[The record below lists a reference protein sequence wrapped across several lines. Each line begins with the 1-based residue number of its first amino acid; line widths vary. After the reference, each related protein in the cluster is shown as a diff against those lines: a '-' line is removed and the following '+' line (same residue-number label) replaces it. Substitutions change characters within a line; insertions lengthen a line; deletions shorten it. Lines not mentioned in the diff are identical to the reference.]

1 MQARLALVA
10 GAIAGAVE
18 RRGPHWST
26 PALSAADIARLL
38 ELLRAELP
46 AAGLANNSGDQ
57 DGKAQDGGA
66 QDGPGNDSGVQDGGV
81 QDGGGDAAL
90 ARLRGIFGL
99 SDLDVDLL
107 AIAAAADVDA
117 RIAALLGALSG
128 IDSPSRPTLG
138 VALELAGR
146 SSADGAARARLRS
159 GAPLIRRR
167 LLMVLDAGPFLQR
180 RIAAPDR
187 VVAHLLGDNEPDAE
201 FEAMSLTT
209 PIVRSQVADQ
219 LGRGILAGAAL
230 CHLVERPGASGVA
243 TARAAFASV
252 GIDAVAVD
260 LRRRSSGSSAADA
273 AADAAR
279 EAGLLGAGLVITG
292 LDDAASI
299 PQILSVLSD
308 SAVPVIC
315 ADRASWRA
323 AWTPVAPLTMAA
335 PPLPRGDREHL
346 WRESAPAAPPHDSS
360 PEREHWAD
368 LVNLALTAEEIA
380 VAGRVAQLSAA
391 ASDRPLG
398 IADLRDAARLHGGEQ
413 LAASALRIVPQ
424 VGLDDLIL
432 PAATRASLDELV
444 SWARHREQLLGPNG
458 VGGKGTKGN
467 GILSLFAGSPGT
479 GKTLAA
485 EAVAG
490 ELGLELYTVELSSL
504 IDKYIGE
511 TEKNLENI
519 IREAETLNVVL
530 FFDEADAIFG
540 SRSAVKDSRDRYANQ
555 EISYLLQRMERFD
568 GLAVLATNLRGNID
582 AAFSRRLHFIVSFV
596 EPDAEVRRRLWESH
610 LAAAPALDP
619 GDPVDLDRLAEH
631 VELAGGGIKNVVMA
645 AAFTATAAAELT
657 GMRHLRAAAERE
669 LGKMGRRV
677 PPQLSR

>member
-1 MQARLALVA
+1 VQSRLTWLVGALA
-10 GAIAGAVE
+10 AAIE
-18 RRGPHWST
+18 RRGPAWST
-26 PALSAADIARLL
+26 GTLTSADIARLL
-38 ELLRAELP
+38 ELLRCEFPEVLDGDP
-46 AAGLANNSGDQ
+46 ALT
-57 DGKAQDGGA
+57 
-66 QDGPGNDSGVQDGGV
+66 
-81 QDGGGDAAL
+81 
-90 ARLRGIFGL
+90 RLQGIFGL
-99 SDLDVDLL
+99 TDLDTDLL
-107 AIAAAADVDA
+107 AIAAAADIDA
-117 RIAALLGALSG
+117 RVATLLGALAG
-128 IDSPSRPTLG
+128 IDAPSRPTLG

-146 SSADGAARARLRS
+146 PSGDGAARARLRS

-167 LLMVLDAGPFLQR
+167 LLEVLDDGPFLQR

-187 VVAHLLGDNEPDAE
+187 VVAHLLGDDEPDAE

-209 PIVRSQVADQ
+209 PVVGSLVADQ
-219 LGRGILAGAAL
+219 LGRGILAGASL
-230 CHLVERPGASGVA
+230 CHLLERPGTSGVA

-252 GIDAVAVD
+252 GIESVAVD
-260 LRRRSSGSSAADA
+260 LRRRASGTTAADA

-279 EAGLLGAGLVITG
+279 EAGLLRAGLVVTG
-292 LDDAASI
+292 MDDAAAI
-299 PQILSVLSD
+299 AQILSVLGD

-315 ADRASWRA
+315 TDRLSWRA
-323 AWTPVAPLTMAA
+323 AWTPVPPLTMAA
-335 PPLPRGDREHL
+335 PPLPRDAREQL
-346 WRESAPAAPPHDSS
+346 WREVVPAATSQTPSQD
-360 PEREHWAD
+360 REHWAD

-391 ASDRPLG
+391 ASDRPLDIG
-398 IADLRDAARLHGGEQ
+398 DLRDAARLHGSEQ

-424 VGLDDLIL
+424 VGLDDVIL
-432 PAATRASLDELV
+432 PAPTRAALDELV

-467 GILSLFAGSPGT
+467 GILSLFAGPPGT

-596 EPDAEVRRRLWESH
+596 EPAADVRSRLWEAH
-610 LAAAPALDP
+610 LVSVPDLDP
-619 GDPVDLDRLAEH
+619 GDPVDLDRLSEH
-631 VELAGGGIKNVVMA
+631 VELSGGGIKNVVMA
-645 AAFTATAAAELT
+645 AAFTATAAGEPI

-677 PPQLSR
+677 PPQLAR

>member
-1 MQARLALVA
+1 MVLAPRSVRFPGTNDALQGAVVQARLTWLVGAL
-10 GAIAGAVE
+10 GAAVE
-18 RRGPHWST
+18 RRGPAWSSSGLT
-26 PALSAADIARLL
+26 SADIARLL
-38 ELLRAELP
+38 DLLRAEYP
-46 AAGLANNSGDQ
+46 ATED
-57 DGKAQDGGA
+57 
-66 QDGPGNDSGVQDGGV
+66 PGTARPETDTVTE
-81 QDGGGDAAL
+81 DAAL
-90 ARLRGIFGL
+90 ARLQRIFGL
-99 SDLDVDLL
+99 SPLDADLL
-107 AIAAAADVDA
+107 TIAAAADIDA
-117 RIAALLGALSG
+117 RIAAVLGALAG
-128 IDSPSRPTLG
+128 FDTPSRPTLG

-146 SSADGAARARLRS
+146 PAGDGAARARLRS

-167 LLMVLDAGPFLQR
+167 LLDVVDTGPFLQR

-187 VVAHLLGDNEPDAE
+187 VVAHLLGDDEPDAE

-209 PIVRSQVADQ
+209 PLVGSVVADQ
-219 LGRGILAGAAL
+219 LGRGILAGASL

-252 GIDAVAVD
+252 GIDSVAVD
-260 LRRRSSGSSAADA
+260 LRRRASGTTAAEA
-273 AADAAR
+273 AADASR
-279 EAGLLGAGLVITG
+279 EAGLLGAGLVVTG
-292 LDDAASI
+292 MDDAAAV
-299 PQILSVLSD
+299 PQILSVLAD

-315 ADRASWRA
+315 ADRLSWRA

-335 PPLPRGDREHL
+335 PTLPRDAREQL
-346 WRESAPAAPPHDSS
+346 WDEAAPDSPPHGAS
-360 PEREHWAD
+360 PAREHWAD

-391 ASDRPLG
+391 AADRSLD

-424 VGLDDLIL
+424 VTLDDLIL
-432 PAATRASLDELV
+432 PAATRGSLDELV
-444 SWARHREQLLGPNG
+444 SWARHREQLLGRGG

-596 EPDAEVRRRLWESH
+596 EPAADVRRGLWEAH
-610 LAAAPALDP
+610 LTAVPAMDP
-619 GDPVDLDRLAEH
+619 DDPVELDRLAEH

-645 AAFTATAAAELT
+645 AAFTATAAGEAI

-677 PPQLSR
+677 PPQLAR